1 MLHVTAFWPKVPHAH
16 AAFRVFCAIRL
27 TVLQANSP
35 AGAQGPLGN
44 PHTCFDWFLPPAT
57 AQEEEEEEDVT
68 KNNRDHAVDTRVV
81 QAHRRMLQFEWESG
95 TSWSKCIRYVSKAVL
110 LDREKPD
117 DCPVVRG
124 IDIHIAAFEE
134 CVLRV
139 AKHFDSPNTEERM
152 SLVARSIN
160 EEDSCWCAEIVTS
173 DIVCTH
179 WLDTVAELPQ
189 YFFTQTDQELAKD
202 KANSFVWKPQS
213 LNMTWRMRFKRSD
226 IFTDFVFVYLVPDVR
241 NRYLEEESEELEDHW
256 SIRSEDIKV

>member
-1 MLHVTAFWPKVPHAH
+1 MLHVTDARRPSAFLPKVPHAH

-44 PHTCFDWFLPPAT
+44 PHTCFDWFLPPV
-57 AQEEEEEEDVT
+57 DVT
-68 KNNRDHAVDTRVV
+68 KKNQDSVVTSDNAVDTRVV
-81 QAHRRMLQFEWESG
+81 ESHRRMLQFEWESG

-110 LDREKPD
+110 LDREKD

-124 IDIHIAAFEE
+124 IDMHVATFEA

-139 AKHFDSPNTEERM
+139 AKHFLSPNTEDRM

-160 EEDSCWCAEIVTS
+160 EEDSSWCAKIVTS

-179 WLDTVAELPQ
+179 WLITVSELPR
-189 YFFTQTDQELAKD
+189 YFFTSTDEEFAKD
-202 KANSFVWKPQS
+202 KANSCVWMPQS
-213 LNMTWRMRFKRSD
+213 MNMTWRMRFKRSD
-226 IFTDFVFVYLVPDVR
+226 IFTDLVFAYLVPEMR
-241 NRYLEEESEELEDHW
+241 NRFL
-256 SIRSEDIKV
+256 